1 MAYKQI
7 APTLEC
13 ANKMH
18 DYILDTDADAANLPA
33 TCAAGS
39 TALSCASGKVF
50 IVNASGAWVELGGA
64 AAAATMELDMDD
76 PYAMAAADPGG
87 DL

>member
-13 ANKMH
+13 ANKMY
-18 DYILDTDADAANLPA
+18 DYILDTDADAEDLPV

-39 TALSCASGKVF
+39 TALSCDTGNVF
-50 IVNASGAWVELGGA
+50 IVNASGAWVQLGGK
-64 AAAATMELDMDD
+64 
-76 PYAMAAADPGG
+76 
-87 DL
+87 

>member
-13 ANKMH
+13 MNKMH
-18 DYILDTDADAANLPA
+18 DYILDTDEDVADLPE

-39 TALSCASGKVF
+39 TALSCATANVF
-50 IVNASGAWVELGGA
+50 IVNASGTWVKLGG
-64 AAAATMELDMDD
+64 EQ
-76 PYAMAAADPGG
+76 
-87 DL
+87 

>member
-13 ANKMH
+13 ANKIH
-18 DYILDTDADAANLPA
+18 DYIMDTDEDVASLPV

-39 TALSCASGKVF
+39 TALSCATAHVF
-50 IVNASGAWVELGGA
+50 IVNASGQWVRLGG
-64 AAAATMELDMDD
+64 E
-76 PYAMAAADPGG
+76 
-87 DL
+87 